1 MAAEVDSE
9 PRMAGS
15 AAFET
20 STFAD
25 GDSGRTA
32 RVSLGSERTDRI
44 SLLVDVAAAS
54 VLRRLSDVSVQQR
67 SASVVISNVHLKDCG
82 ERAERPATVSLYCT
96 RGQAVTGPL
105 VMVCTSTIGR
115 ASSLNP
121 WRSTQSEQKSCYN
134 HAGCS
139 SSFGSGRYARL

>member
-1 MAAEVDSE
+1 MAAEVDSA

-32 RVSLGSERTDRI
+32 GASLGSGRSDRVSL
-44 SLLVDVAAAS
+44 LVEVAAAS

-67 SASVVISNVHLKDCG
+67 SASVAISNVHLKDCG
-82 ERAERPATVSLYCT
+82 ERAELPATASTLLYS
-96 RGQAVTGPL
+96 GTG
-105 VMVCTSTIGR
+105 CH
-115 ASSLNP
+115 
-121 WRSTQSEQKSCYN
+121 W
-134 HAGCS
+134 
-139 SSFGSGRYARL
+139 SFGHGLD